1 MDGRQNI
8 AAGGSRGVFHFGGRT
23 FVLDRL
29 SGPDS
34 LAVSAEFRRQ
44 CLSTSENP
52 LLAVNDEIAA
62 AERAG
67 KPLSPTVQK
76 LMVQEAMSA
85 RTREERKTEPT
96 DGEVSAR
103 IHTLD
108 GSRFFVWFR
117 LSRADPTV
125 TRQWVDEH
133 MPDMAARNEAM
144 AALLVVDGYAELDPK
159 KATPTGSTSP

>member
-1 MDGRQNI
+1 MDGRANL
-8 AAGGSRGVFHFGGRT
+8 AAGGSAGVFHFGGRT
-23 FVLDRL
+23 FVVSRL
-29 SGPDS
+29 TGPES

-52 LLAVNDEIAA
+52 LLTVNDEIAA

-85 RTREERKTEPT
+85 RSREERKAEPT
-96 DGEVSAR
+96 DGDVAAR

-117 LSRADPTV
+117 LSRVDSSV
-125 TRQWVDEH
+125 TRAWVDEH

-144 AALLVVDGYAELDPK
+144 AALLVADGYADLDPK